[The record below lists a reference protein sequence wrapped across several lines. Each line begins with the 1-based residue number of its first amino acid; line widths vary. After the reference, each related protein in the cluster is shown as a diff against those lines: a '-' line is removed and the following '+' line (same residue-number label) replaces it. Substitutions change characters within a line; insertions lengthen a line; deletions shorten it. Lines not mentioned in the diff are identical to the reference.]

1 MSALFR
7 PIWSKVARGGL
18 SDPPSLSTGYI
29 ASELFFKNYLTETF
43 FVSEY
48 SFNSSRDCG
57 DKAHQCA
64 SGPDG
69 DVVEARFATECSA
82 TGPGAQRNPDLD
94 AKDADL
100 SVRSLMRAGLEVHL
114 RWYHRHEVQI
124 DAAVPEPA
132 LIVSNHGFGGMV
144 DLNVLA
150 MFAVHR
156 DVALR
161 RPTTTCWSFLAGTSM
176 PRRRGGIATV

>member
-1 MSALFR
+1 MTKH
-7 PIWSKVARGGL
+7 I
-18 SDPPSLSTGYI
+18 
-29 ASELFFKNYLTETF
+29 N
-43 FVSEY
+43 
-48 SFNSSRDCG
+48 
-57 DKAHQCA
+57 AHQ
-64 SGPDG
+64 GPTATSSKQDSRRNA
-69 DVVEARFATECSA
+69 ARPGRVRSA
-82 TGPGAQRNPDLD
+82 IPDLD